1 MGRHG
6 GAKESSPGWT
16 LVRLVLMLVV
26 GLVAGLL
33 MRQLLQ
39 REPGIP
45 LH

>member
-1 MGRHG
+1 
-6 GAKESSPGWT
+6 
-16 LVRLVLMLVV
+16 MLVV

-33 MRQLLQ
+33 MLQLLM

>member
-1 MGRHG
+1 
-6 GAKESSPGWT
+6 
-16 LVRLVLMLVV
+16 MLVV

-33 MRQLLQ
+33 MLRLLM